1 MRGVGRTSYITEAST
16 ASKSFSRLDIEYEKL
31 GWWGGGD
38 LQKMIGCRHRMPL
51 PWVDRLVK
59 VQVRLAKVQLGNV
72 READKRQ
79 IISKG
84 SSRLMG
90 AALQIDGRIK

>member
-1 MRGVGRTSYITEAST
+1 MRN
-16 ASKSFSRLDIEYEKL
+16 L

-38 LQKMIGCRHRMPL
+38 LQKRIGCRHCMPL
-51 PWVDRLVK
+51 PWVDRLGK

-79 IISKG
+79 ISAKG